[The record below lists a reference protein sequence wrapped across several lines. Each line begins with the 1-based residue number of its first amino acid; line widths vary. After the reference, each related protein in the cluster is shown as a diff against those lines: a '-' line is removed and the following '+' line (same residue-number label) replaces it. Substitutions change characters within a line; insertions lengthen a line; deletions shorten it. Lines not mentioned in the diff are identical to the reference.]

1 MFSSSFFVLKMN
13 SEEHFE
19 EKSAASDYQPSF
31 FERMIMSSNSEPK
44 SPAPSSREI
53 NEYQTESKPAYRK
66 RRERRERR
74 QRKKNSD
81 NGTQDEAAISDYT
94 PFNWFDRFLDGTI
107 NKVC

>member
-1 MFSSSFFVLKMN
+1 MN

-19 EKSAASDYQPSF
+19 EKSTTSDYQPSF
-31 FERMIMSSNSEPK
+31 FERMIMSSHSEPK
-44 SPAPSSREI
+44 SPPPTTREI
-53 NEYQTESKPAYRK
+53 NAYQTESKPSYRK
-66 RRERRERR
+66 RRERR

-81 NGTQDEAAISDYT
+81 TGAQDEAAISDYT